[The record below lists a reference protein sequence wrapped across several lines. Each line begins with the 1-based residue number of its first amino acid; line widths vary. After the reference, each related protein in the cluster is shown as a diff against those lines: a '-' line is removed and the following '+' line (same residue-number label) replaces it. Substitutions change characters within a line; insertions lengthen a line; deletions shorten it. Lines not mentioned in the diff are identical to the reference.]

1 MNVSRT
7 YDITLNGV
15 EHRVTVVRSAEE
27 GPTGASYRVR
37 IGDGPEHVVSAV
49 RPVPDVLALLVDR
62 VSWEAGLVR
71 TDEGWDVEV
80 VGVRHEVAVA
90 DPRRKALRI
99 SAGGEA
105 SVVRTAMPGRV
116 VRVLVEVGATVTKGQ
131 PLVTVEAMK
140 MENELGSPRA
150 GKVKRVLVGPGDV
163 VESKATLIEL
173 EPA

>member
-1 MNVSRT
+1 MNFTRV
-7 YDITLNGV
+7 YDISLSGV
-15 EHRVTVVRSAEE
+15 EHRVTVIREGEE
-27 GPTGASYRVR
+27 GPTGTLYRIR

-71 TDEGWDVEV
+71 TDEGYDVEV
-80 VGVRHEVAVA
+80 VGVRHEVTVA

-99 SAGGEA
+99 SAGGES

-116 VRVLVEVGATVTKGQ
+116 VRVLVEVGDTVSKGQ

-140 MENELGSPRA
+140 MENELGSPRD
-150 GKVKRVLVGPGDV
+150 GKVKKILVSAGAI

-173 EPA
+173 ESA

>member
-1 MNVSRT
+1 MNFTRT
-7 YDITLNGV
+7 YDINLHGRD
-15 EHRVTVVRSAEE
+15 HRVTVVREDGE
-27 GPTGASYRVR
+27 TPTGTNYRVR
-37 IGDGPEHVVSAV
+37 IDDGPEHTVSAV

-62 VSWEAGLVR
+62 VSWEAGLVQ
-71 TDEGWDVEV
+71 TEEGWDVEV
-80 VGVRHEVAVA
+80 VGVRHAVAVA

-99 SAGGEA
+99 AAGGEV

-116 VRVLVEVGATVTKGQ
+116 VRVLVDVGEAVTKGQ

-140 MENELGSPRA
+140 MENELKAPRD
-150 GKVKRVLVGPGDV
+150 GKVKKILVSAGSL